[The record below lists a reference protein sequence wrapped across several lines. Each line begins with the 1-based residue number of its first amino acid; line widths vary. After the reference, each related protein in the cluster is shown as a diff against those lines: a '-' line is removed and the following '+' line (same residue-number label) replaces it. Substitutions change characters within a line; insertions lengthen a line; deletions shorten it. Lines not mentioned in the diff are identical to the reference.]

1 MQELLVN
8 TSNDETKILLVENGN
23 LIEKYEEK
31 PDKEKIEGNIYLGIV
46 ENVLPGM
53 QSAFVNIGTGKNT
66 FIHVGDVISKASNET
81 GNKNENL
88 LKYNIKDYLKT
99 GMPILVQV
107 QKDSTNLKGAK
118 VSAHLSLAGRFIVL
132 MPSQNFITLSQKI
145 DNEEERERL
154 KNIVKKNLPKPY
166 GAIIRTSAIGKSE
179 EKIVKDLNKII
190 GQYKYI
196 VQKYDKEKKNKNLK
210 PELIYKSESI
220 LEKMITDLIDKDLNK
235 IYVDDES
242 IYNEIVERL
251 TTEDKN
257 IEVLLKKDILKMYD
271 LEKQFEQL
279 KKRKIWL
286 NCGGFITI
294 DKTEALT
301 AIDVNSGKYTG
312 KQNLEHTTFV
322 VNKEATI
329 EIAKQLRLRD
339 IGGIII
345 IDYINMQ
352 DTENKEKI
360 IELLRENL
368 KKDRAKTQ
376 IVGFSKLNL
385 LEMTRKHIFS
395 NEEEN

>member
-345 IDYINMQ
+345 IDYINMH